1 MNIEQVNLWNQ
12 CLDYLQETIPITAF
26 TSWICPL
33 QVQQIGQTILLGA
46 PNRIVMEELRTTYLV
61 MIETFFKD
69 NFPEKIKSLKLCIIG
84 EENTV
89 SAPNIKSN
97 PHNIVNAGVKP
108 TSSFTHSV
116 TVNELNPE
124 FTFNNFVIGKSN
136 QLAEAAAEQVAL
148 SPGIAYNPLFLYG
161 GVGLGKTHLMQA
173 IGNKIKETRPQLNVR
188 YLHSERFVADMVKAI
203 QSNTLDDFKASYR
216 AIDILMIDDIQFF
229 AGKERSQEEFFYT
242 FNNLLES
249 KQQIILT
256 SDRFPKDLG
265 GIADR
270 LKSRFGS
277 GLTVAVDPPD
287 LETRVAILLKKAE
300 SMLIELSSEVSFYIA
315 QNVRS
320 NIRELEGALKRVIA
334 HARFMS
340 RPISMEL
347 AQRAL
352 KDIVAAQERLTS
364 FSNISLVVAE
374 RFGITIEQLLSSNRQ
389 KRFAWPRHLAIALCK
404 DLSSL
409 SLIDIGKSFGGRDH
423 TTIMHACRKI
433 ELLREQDAE
442 VAKEYNML
450 TRQLSH

>member
-1 MNIEQVNLWNQ
+1 MNFDQASLWNQ
-12 CLDYLQETIPITAF
+12 CLDYLQEVIPTTAF

-46 PNRIVMEELRTTYLV
+46 PNRIVMEELRSSYLLL
-61 MIETFFKD
+61 IESFFKENYPD
-69 NFPEKIKSLKLCIIG
+69 KIKALKIFIIG
-84 EENTV
+84 DE
-89 SAPNIKSN
+89 SIPQPSN
-97 PHNIVNAGVKP
+97 NKINF
-108 TSSFTHSV
+108 SSSNLLARLDSTPPDPMA
-116 TVNELNPE
+116 NELNPE
-124 FTFNNFVIGKSN
+124 FTFINFVIGKSN
-136 QLAEAAAEQVAL
+136 QLAEAAAEQVAQ

-173 IGNKIKETRPQLNVR
+173 IGNKIKETKPHLNVR

-203 QSNTLDDFKASYR
+203 QSNTLDDFKTSYR
-216 AIDILMIDDIQFF
+216 TIDILMIDDIQFF

-242 FNNLLES
+242 FNNLVEM

-287 LETRVAILLKKAE
+287 LETRVAILLKKGE
-300 SMLIELSSEVSFYIA
+300 IMKIDLTSEVAFYIA

-340 RPISMEL
+340 RAISIEL
-347 AQRAL
+347 TQRAL

-364 FSNISLVVAE
+364 FSNIVQVVSDHF
-374 RFGITIEQLLSSNRQ
+374 RISIDQLLSPSRQ
-389 KRFAWPRHLAIALCK
+389 KRFAWPRHLAIALCR

-409 SLIDIGKSFGGRDH
+409 SLLEIGRAFGGRDH

-433 ELLREQDAE
+433 DLLRENDAD

-450 TRQLSH
+450 IRQLSH